1 MGSSKRIKLGF
12 VGFGTV
18 GQSTFIALERNLD
31 QIKQQMGYELE
42 VVSVAVKDLE
52 KKRTVELSGV
62 RLTDDPFEVVLDP
75 NVDIVVELIGGTEI
89 AHELVSAAIA
99 NGKHVVTANKAL
111 IANFGDEISCK
122 HLCII

>member
-75 NVDIVVELIGGTEI
+75 NVDIVFE
-89 AHELVSAAIA
+89 
-99 NGKHVVTANKAL
+99 
-111 IANFGDEISCK
+111 
-122 HLCII
+122 